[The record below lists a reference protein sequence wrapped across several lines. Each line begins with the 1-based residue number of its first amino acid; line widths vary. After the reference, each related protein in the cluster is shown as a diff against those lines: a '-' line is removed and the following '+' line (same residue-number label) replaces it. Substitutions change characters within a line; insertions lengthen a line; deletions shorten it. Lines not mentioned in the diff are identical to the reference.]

1 MLTKKFDKVLVANRG
16 EIAVR
21 VIRSCREMG
30 IATVAVFSEADKT
43 ALHVLM
49 ADEAYLIG
57 APPARDSYLRGDR
70 IIETALRSGA
80 GAIHPGYGFLA
91 ENGDFADTVNE
102 AGLVFIGP
110 PGSAIRSMGSKTEA
124 RRIMSGAGV
133 PVVPGD
139 QSGLK
144 DAASAAA
151 SADRIGYPVLIKAAM
166 GGGGKGMRVVNEPS
180 ELSAAFEA
188 ARRESK
194 SAFDSEEVYLERFI
208 PGPRHVEVQVLADAH
223 GNCIHLYERE
233 CSIQRRH
240 QKVIEEAPAPAL
252 DAYPELRE
260 RMGQTAV
267 AAARACGYV
276 NAGTVEFLFDP
287 STGEY
292 YFLEMNTRLQVEHP
306 VTEMVTGLDLVREQ
320 LLIAMGEPLTIEQD
334 HVRHRGHSIE
344 CRIYAEDAAAG
355 FLPDPG
361 TVRKLIRPDG
371 PWVRID
377 SGVNAGSEVGMF
389 YDPLVAKLVVWGPTR
404 QRAIRRMHRALTEY
418 QVIGLQTTIP
428 FSRWVMENGR
438 FASGDF
444 DTRFIDQEFQAKY
457 LDGVDRDNYHA
468 AIIAAAL
475 WERDQRNT
483 TSTVSATSTAQSG
496 VNGKMNQW
504 KFAGRRRSLQ

>member
-1 MLTKKFDKVLVANRG
+1 MKRFRKILIANRG

-21 VIRSCREMG
+21 VMRSCREMG

-57 APPARDSYLRGDR
+57 AAPARDSYLQGDR
-70 IIETALRSGA
+70 IIETALKSGA
-80 GAIHPGYGFLA
+80 EAIHPGYGFLA
-91 ENGDFADTVNE
+91 ENGDFADAVTEV
-102 AGLVFIGP
+102 GLAFIGP
-110 PGSAIRSMGSKTEA
+110 PGSAIRTMGSKTEA
-124 RRIMSGAGV
+124 RRIMSEAGV

-144 DAASAAA
+144 DADSAAA
-151 SADRIGYPVLIKAAM
+151 SAEKIGYPVLIKAAM
-166 GGGGKGMRVVNEPS
+166 GGGGKGMRVVNKPADLRAS
-180 ELSAAFEA
+180 FEA
-188 ARRESK
+188 ARRESL
-194 SAFDSEEVYLERFI
+194 SAFNSEEVYLERFI
-208 PGPRHVEVQVLADAH
+208 PGPRHVEVQILADAYD
-223 GNCIHLYERE
+223 NCIHLYERE

-252 DAYPELRE
+252 DAHPELRE

-267 AAARACGYV
+267 AAAKACGYI

-287 STGEY
+287 TINDF

-320 LLIAMGEPLTIEQD
+320 LLIAVGEPLSIRQD
-334 HVRHRGHSIE
+334 QVRHRGHSIE
-344 CRIYAEDAAAG
+344 CRIYAEDAVNG

-361 TVRKLIRPDG
+361 TVRRLVRPDG

-377 SGVNAGSEVGMF
+377 SGVNVGSEVGMF

-404 QRAIRRMHRALTEY
+404 ERAISRMHRALSEY
-418 QVIGLQTTIP
+418 RVSGFKTTIP
-428 FSRWVMENGR
+428 FSRWVMQNKR

-444 DTRFIDQEFQAKY
+444 DTRFIEQEFLPEY
-457 LDGVDRDNYHA
+457 LTESNQDEDRV

-475 WERDQRNT
+475 WDRDRRKT
-483 TSTVSATSTAQSG
+483 IATGVASSSVTPG
-496 VNGKMNQW
+496 VNGKSGQW
-504 KFAGRRRSLQ
+504 KTAGRRRALR